1 MYHSSSSTVI
11 RRPFHSDN
19 SPSHGSSDNA
29 GDSSGK
35 ETTLDDFYSDVI
47 QQDSEINEHINST
60 SLGARLM
67 MSPAV
72 EEVYDLDDDFSECDQ
87 LNSPNDFRERS
98 SSAFRRRVTGEDS
111 GQSQPCSNRF
121 NSYGGFSREE
131 ERHVSPYATNSQTPK
146 HCNVSHTTSKHLTW
160 NRLNV
165 ALFVGGALLS
175 ASTSVPITLVP
186 TMARSLVGNADDEW
200 TYSSYYGGGGYYS
213 STATLE
219 VYDESGT
226 RKRWIPF
233 RIRTRNSSNAQNDN
247 LSSASSFASHLA
259 AVVTLATAF
268 GKFINGP
275 LVDIAGARRLL
286 VVYGVCTSLAIF
298 GLQHSYS
305 PRAAVF
311 CCAAAEFFSS
321 VSWPCCIVILGAHYG
336 TNDATNNDCT
346 NTDGR
351 FERGIYIT
359 SIASRCGSLLAMPLS
374 SLLLKWTDLT
384 WRDTAGFASLVSFMG
399 VAVLYFFVTDS
410 PGKVHFPL
418 NPIRVSP
425 PSTYQPWTPKTSLS
439 QRAVAFCSS
448 AYYTVLPS
456 LKTVVISRVFWFV
469 AIAHSGAY
477 MVKSSERILSTYYR
491 DTSFGEIAEGKAGA
505 MSVFLSLGMLVSHC
519 IVCRCMFYHC
529 RLLTFFGYQGGLVF
543 GGKAFAQSADVERSE
558 PHNNTQ
564 TSRND
569 RSEVQGEP
577 FDATQLRPKNMIAFF
592 YCLSI
597 CMCYILSFLAVPLI
611 RRALHLPVLVLI
623 LQVLATFG
631 LGAGVAVQY
640 YHLPAIVGA
649 TFEQNRGL
657 YCAYTDGVAALISSM
672 VWRLVG
678 GAVSEGNPE
687 GGGWAYGWAAVALLL
702 IVCGT
707 FMVGIMEVYFV
718 GGGWRH
724 LNTHKDHGNDDCFP
738 RDVLT
743 DLNGSWMEDEIR
755 STGLSLEDSS
765 FRRYSGINILSTS
778 AIEFLS
784 PARRERKSL
793 LTTSANPH
801 NQEEATR
808 SRQEDLLG
816 IDDDGSLLYP
826 MTKDITV
833 AVYPEQHINTQTEP
847 LDFAP
852 IVDATHKKAGT
863 DVSDDYI
870 SFSGMLDPSKKCHIT
885 FTNSEDGG
893 SAIRECSTF
902 DDPYSSLENVVSS
915 GAERAGQQSRGC
927 RGAKTSVNAK

>member
-11 RRPFHSDN
+11 RRPYHSDN
-19 SPSHGSSDNA
+19 PPSHGSSDNA

-72 EEVYDLDDDFSECDQ
+72 EEVYDLDDDLKRGALVPFVAVLPGKTVDNRNHAAIGSTATGGLAEKK
-87 LNSPNDFRERS
+87 NDI
-98 SSAFRRRVTGEDS
+98 
-111 GQSQPCSNRF
+111 
-121 NSYGGFSREE
+121 
-131 ERHVSPYATNSQTPK
+131 
-146 HCNVSHTTSKHLTW
+146 
-160 NRLNV
+160 LNV

-505 MSVFLSLGMLVSHC
+505 MSVFLSLGML
-519 IVCRCMFYHC
+519 
-529 RLLTFFGYQGGLVF
+529 GGLVF

-597 CMCYILSFLAVPLI
+597 CMCYILSFLAMPLI

-724 LNTHKDHGNDDCFP
+724 LNTHKDHGNDDSFP
-738 RDVLT
+738 RDLLT

-893 SAIRECSTF
+893 SDIRECSTF
-902 DDPYSSLENVVSS
+902 DDPYSSLENVVPS
-915 GAERAGQQSRGC
+915 GAERAG
-927 RGAKTSVNAK
+927 